1 MVGSTLGSSIS
12 VCAETPV
19 ASLMPMAVST
29 LTTLGA
35 LLADHTRATVLVVL
49 MDGRAQ
55 TAGELARHAG
65 VTPSTMSQHLARL
78 EHAGIV
84 EVVAQGRHRYFRIA
98 SDEVGLLLETLGGLE
113 IPVPAARARPAR
125 APGELR
131 FARSCY
137 DHLAG
142 ELAVRMYRHLLDE
155 QHLAPVL
162 GGLRVTA
169 SGRALFAEL
178 GVHHPESATGR
189 PPVRPCLDWTER
201 RDHLAGPVAAALLT
215 TLLERRWIV
224 RGTRPRSIRITA
236 AGTRGL
242 AVTLGLTA
250 S

>member
-1 MVGSTLGSSIS
+1 
-12 VCAETPV
+12 
-19 ASLMPMAVST
+19 MPMAVNT

-55 TAGELARHAG
+55 TAGELARHAR
-65 VTPSTMSQHLARL
+65 VAPSTMSQHLARL
-78 EHAGIV
+78 EQAGIV
-84 EVVAQGRHRYFRIA
+84 EAVPQGRHRYFRIA

-113 IPVPAARARPAR
+113 IPVPAAPTRLAR
-125 APGELR
+125 APEELR

-155 QHLAPVL
+155 QHLTAVP

-178 GVHHPESATGR
+178 GVNHPESETA
-189 PPVRPCLDWTER
+189 RPCLDWTER
-201 RDHLAGPVAAALLT
+201 RDHLAGPAAAALFT
-215 TLLERRWIV
+215 TMLERRWIV
-224 RGTRPRSIRITA
+224 RGTRPRSVRITA
-236 AGTRGL
+236 AGSRGL
-242 AVTLGLTA
+242 AETLGLTA